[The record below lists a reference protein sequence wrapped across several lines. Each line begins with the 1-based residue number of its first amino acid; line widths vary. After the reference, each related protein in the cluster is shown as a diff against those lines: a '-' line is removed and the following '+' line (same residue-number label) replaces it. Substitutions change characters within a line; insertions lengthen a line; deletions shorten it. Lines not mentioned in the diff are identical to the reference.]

1 MGNAEAALEQTG
13 QVPRLSPLDRRNH
26 FTTSRWPPPA
36 GWPKDD
42 AEGLDWAL
50 RAVED
55 SQVFLALL
63 DATLCFIGLGELERA
78 RTKLA
83 AAQSMAPDWFR
94 ISWTEAV

>member
-1 MGNAEAALEQTG
+1 MAAASWLAE
-13 QVPRLSPLDRRNH
+13 RC
-26 FTTSRWPPPA
+26 
-36 GWPKDD
+36 

-63 DATLCFIGLGELERA
+63 DAILCFIGLGELERA
-78 RTKLA
+78 GTELA

-94 ISWTEAV
+94 IFWTEAV